1 MAVDRDFRNFIKKF
15 GLGVALGIIIAGAVE
30 KFLSALIKGIFF
42 PLVNLG
48 LGNEQWGA
56 WTISVGT
63 AEIKAGE
70 ITAAFVEF
78 IVIILLLFL
87 FVKLFLGV
95 KKIPT

>member
-1 MAVDRDFRNFIKKF
+1 MAVDREFRNFIKKF

-30 KFLSALIKGIFF
+30 KFLSALIEGIFF
-42 PLVNLG
+42 PLVNLA
-48 LGNEQWGA
+48 LGNDQWGA

-78 IVIILLLFL
+78 MVIILLLFL

-95 KKIPT
+95 KKIPA